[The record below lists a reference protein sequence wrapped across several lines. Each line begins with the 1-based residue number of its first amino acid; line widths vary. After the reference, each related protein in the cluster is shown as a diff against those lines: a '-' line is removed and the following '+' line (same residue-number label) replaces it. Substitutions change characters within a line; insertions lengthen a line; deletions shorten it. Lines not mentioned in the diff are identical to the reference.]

1 MSSFLHGLLDGPVE
15 VFQDFGSGSGHVLIS
30 EESTAVSAV
39 FEKDVVQLQ
48 DDGNHIV
55 LFTILILLL
64 KVGVHALADF
74 SQFSIMPDDLIGIRA
89 AVTQK
94 FVFIESII

>member
-1 MSSFLHGLLDGPVE
+1 
-15 VFQDFGSGSGHVLIS
+15 
-30 EESTAVSAV
+30 
-39 FEKDVVQLQ
+39 
-48 DDGNHIV
+48 
-55 LFTILILLL
+55 L

-74 SQFSIMPDDLIGIRA
+74 FQFSIMPDDLIGIRA